1 MKQSQ
6 APGLALG
13 LFAPGEEVL
22 LGFGITSVENPLP
35 VDPNTV
41 FVAASITK
49 TCVATTV
56 MCLVDR
62 GRLNL
67 DEPVRTYLPDL
78 RLADERVRSE
88 ERRVGK
94 EGRTRWL
101 V

>member
-1 MKQSQ
+1 LKISRPTPTRKAPSEFESELSELVNSVMKESQ

-13 LFAPGEEVL
+13 LFAPGEGVL

-41 FVAASITK
+41 FVAASVTK

-62 GRLNL
+62 GRLDL
-67 DEPVRTYLPDL
+67 DEPVRP
-78 RLADERVRSE
+78 
-88 ERRVGK
+88 
-94 EGRTRWL
+94 
-101 V
+101 